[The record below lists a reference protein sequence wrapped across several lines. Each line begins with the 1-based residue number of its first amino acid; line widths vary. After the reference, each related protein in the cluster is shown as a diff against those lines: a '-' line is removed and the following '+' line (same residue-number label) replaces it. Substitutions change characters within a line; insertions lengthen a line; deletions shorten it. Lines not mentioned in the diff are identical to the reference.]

1 MYVETFALTQE
12 SLRIQTSNSKSQPIR
27 LEVAV
32 SISKFLR
39 KGFSIIKMY
48 YSYSNF
54 FIHFS
59 LERTVLPIWS
69 KLS

>member
-12 SLRIQTSNSKSQPIR
+12 SLRIQTSNSNSQPIG

-32 SISKFLR
+32 HISKFLR

-48 YSYSNF
+48 HSQYNSLHQSNVR
-54 FIHFS
+54 S
-59 LERTVLPIWS
+59 LTRSE
-69 KLS
+69 